1 MANSK
6 RIRRRAVLQGMGA
19 GLAVGV
25 LGTWPRQA
33 SAEEKQGISD
43 TEILIGALG
52 PITGPTAFIGGPAR
66 DGMALAIEKINEAGA
81 INGRKLRLVYEHAAT
96 PPESVAAA
104 KKLTENDKVFILV
117 LASGST
123 GAAAAADYVRSAKI
137 PTYNIFG
144 ATPIIR
150 EPFAR
155 NVFHGSMP
163 DPVVTGSGISAQI
176 PEVGS

>member
-1 MANSK
+1 MAIST
-6 RIRRRAVLQGMGA
+6 RIRRRTVLQGMGA
-19 GLAVGV
+19 GVAAGV

-33 SAEEKQGISD
+33 SADEKQGITD

-66 DGMALAIEKINEAGA
+66 DGMALAIEKINEAGP

-96 PPESVAAA
+96 PAESVAAA
-104 KKLTENDKVFILV
+104 KKLTENDNVFILV

-144 ATPIIR
+144 ATPTCSANDR
-150 EPFAR
+150 AR
-155 NVFHGSMP
+155 
-163 DPVVTGSGISAQI
+163 
-176 PEVGS
+176 